1 MKVTKIALV
10 ILAVLIVGGLIY
22 IGVKDAAKN
31 KDFDNLQKVQ
41 IKSREADIK
50 ELDVKYDVLNKELH
64 KASTEKNVNQEQ
76 LDKLNQEKQELENQ
90 KKDLEAQLQ
99 AKLEQKSKLALAS
112 SEAVNTLTATQTAS
126 AAPANSG
133 GSLEQTIAAAA
144 ARYGVSYSMMI
155 RMATCESTMGK
166 NLRNPE
172 PVIVG
177 GVSYGHAEGVF
188 QFIPST
194 WTRMSNQAGFGGAS
208 VYDTYANV
216 NTAAWAFANGNKG
229 EWECQ

>member
-112 SEAVNTLTATQTAS
+112 SKAVNTLTATQTAS
-126 AAPANSG
+126 AAPAPSG
-133 GSLEQTIAAAA
+133 GSLEQIVRTAA
-144 ARYGVSYSMMI
+144 I
-155 RMATCESTMGK
+155 RNGLDPDWFWGLAKCESTW
-166 NLRNPE
+166 NPGAVNYNYYE
-172 PVIVG
+172 NGYPSGLFQHISG
-177 GVSYGHAEGVF
+177 YWPARAAQYGY
-188 QFIPST
+188 P
-194 WTRMSNQAGFGGAS
+194 GAS
-208 VYDTYANV
+208 VFDAEANANV
-216 NTAAWAFANGNKG
+216 TAQMWRSGSQL
-229 EWECQ
+229 WECQ